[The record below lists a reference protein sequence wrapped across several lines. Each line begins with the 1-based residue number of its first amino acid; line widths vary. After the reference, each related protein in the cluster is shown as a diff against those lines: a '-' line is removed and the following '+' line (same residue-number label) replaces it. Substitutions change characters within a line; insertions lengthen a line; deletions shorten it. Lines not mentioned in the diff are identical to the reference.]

1 RQIAEALETAHE
13 KGIVHRD
20 LKPANVTITHD
31 GVVKVLDFGLAKPI
45 SAGGPGLD
53 LTQSPTI
60 TIGGTEE
67 GVILG
72 TASYMSPE
80 QARGKTVDKRT
91 DIWAFGCVLYEM
103 LTGRV
108 AFAGDTVSDTIGKIL
123 EREPDWSALP
133 ASTPSAIRRLLLR
146 CLVKDP
152 KQRLRDIGDV
162 RIEIDGVDEALPG
175 SDAAVAPAA
184 PAWSRA
190 MWLPWL
196 AAAALAIGLAGAVA
210 WTLGRPVAAPAV
222 TRFTIVPPEAPRF
235 AGTHHVLALSPDG
248 TQLAYLSTS
257 RLFVRPLSGLVA
269 KAIQGTDDLQSLTE
283 PAFSPDG
290 RSIVFWAIDT
300 LKRVSVAGG
309 AIGTICPS
317 ANPFGISW
325 GPDGIIFGLGS
336 EGIMRV
342 VPELG
347 STPERIVSVKAG
359 E

>member
-1 RQIAEALETAHE
+1 
-13 KGIVHRD
+13 G
-20 LKPANVTITHD
+20 
-31 GVVKVLDFGLAKPI
+31 
-45 SAGGPGLD
+45 
-53 LTQSPTI
+53 
-60 TIGGTEE
+60 
-67 GVILG
+67 
-72 TASYMSPE
+72 
-80 QARGKTVDKRT
+80 
-91 DIWAFGCVLYEM
+91 
-103 LTGRV
+103 
-108 AFAGDTVSDTIGKIL
+108 
-123 EREPDWSALP
+123 
-133 ASTPSAIRRLLLR
+133 
-146 CLVKDP
+146 
-152 KQRLRDIGDV
+152 
-162 RIEIDGVDEALPG
+162 
-175 SDAAVAPAA
+175 
-184 PAWSRA
+184 SRA

-196 AAAALAIGLAGAVA
+196 AAGALAIGLAGAVA
-210 WTLGRPVAAPAV
+210 WNLGRPVAAPAV

-359 E
+359 EAAHGPQMLPDGTHLLFTLATGTARDRWDNAQIVVQSLKSGDRKTLIKGGSDAR